1 MSVMTLFRKSPPE
14 SESLFKA
21 PSADLIMSDNEL
33 IMPELEDIVCEIS
46 AKELAEYI
54 KLADLLGY
62 GDKSLLGL
70 LMLEVLIRA
79 GFRRYNHQ
87 AVENFLKK
95 QAECLSRK
103 SNLNISYRW
112 RRITNC
118 GAVPPRVLRNI
129 VKILEMAEANKKEK
143 LLFNI
148 SRMVTGGNN
157 IENKKEI
164 CFLCVDIVK
173 PGEDW
178 SRYASVIDAW
188 RGPTFSDEE
197 AKI

>member
-87 AVENFLKK
+87 AVENF
-95 QAECLSRK
+95 QAEICHH
-103 SNLNISYRW
+103 
-112 RRITNC
+112 
-118 GAVPPRVLRNI
+118 
-129 VKILEMAEANKKEK
+129 IL
-143 LLFNI
+143 
-148 SRMVTGGNN
+148 TGQ
-157 IENKKEI
+157 
-164 CFLCVDIVK
+164 
-173 PGEDW
+173 
-178 SRYASVIDAW
+178 
-188 RGPTFSDEE
+188 
-197 AKI
+197 